1 MFYSDR
7 DIESAIKIGTL
18 KVSPIEKE
26 QIQPASID
34 MRLDKKFLIPRSQ
47 KIITMSTPIPYKEFV
62 GDNFIL
68 HPHMFVLA
76 STVESVELSND
87 IVAFV
92 QGRSSVGRMGL
103 FIQNAGWV
111 DPGFKG
117 QITLEL
123 YNSSNSDILL
133 EAGRRICQL
142 AFAETRTAANGDG
155 YSGKYQNQ
163 IGTTGSRVYQDFEV
177 GSRGENYI
185 LSNENVND

>member
-1 MFYSDR
+1 MFYSDK
-7 DIESAIKIGTL
+7 DIESAIHHGTIKI
-18 KVSPIEKE
+18 SPIEDG
-26 QIQPASID
+26 QIQPASVD
-34 MRLDKKFLIPRSQ
+34 MRLDKKFLIPKAQRC
-47 KIITMSTPIPYKEFV
+47 ITMSTPITYKEFV
-62 GDNFIL
+62 GDTFIL
-68 HPHMFVLA
+68 HPKMFILA
-76 STVESVELSND
+76 STVENVELPND
-87 IVAFV
+87 VVAFV

-123 YNSSNSDILL
+123 FNASNSAIML

-142 AFAETRTAANGDG
+142 SFAETKTSAHGEG

-163 IGTTGSRVYQDFEV
+163 MGATGSRVYQDFEV
-177 GSRGENYI
+177 RERHENYI